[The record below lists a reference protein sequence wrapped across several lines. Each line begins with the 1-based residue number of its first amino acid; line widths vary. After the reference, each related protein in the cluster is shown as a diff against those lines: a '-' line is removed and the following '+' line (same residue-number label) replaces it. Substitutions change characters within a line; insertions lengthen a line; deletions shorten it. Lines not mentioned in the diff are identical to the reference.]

1 MASFTLRQM
10 EAFVW
15 VAALESFRKAAT
27 KLNTTQPAIS
37 TRIATLED
45 QLGQRLFV
53 RDAGQV
59 QLTSAGQMLLPKA
72 RRLIS
77 IADDISTGEGSEKQ
91 RGILRLGVAET
102 IVHSW
107 LPDFLKALSRRF
119 PLVDVDVLV
128 DVTLNLRNE
137 LIDHR
142 LDLAFLMGP
151 VSEYRIGNVDLPAFP
166 LIWTAAPELAM
177 PDTETVPLT
186 ALLEHPVITYARTTR
201 PYAELRQKFSDLN
214 GPLPRIF
221 PVSTLAASLRMAL
234 DGVGI
239 AVLPHTMVREHLA
252 TGQLLKV
259 NCEWTPPEL
268 VFTASYTAEPM
279 NALAHR
285 AAMLARDVAVEWEG
299 RVDAQR
305 QRKGSKQTT
314 SPRNSDTFPQV

>member
-1 MASFTLRQM
+1 MTSFTLRQM

-15 VAALESFRKAAT
+15 VAALGSFRKAAT

-45 QLGQRLFV
+45 QLGQRLFI

-77 IADDISTGEGSEKQ
+77 MADDISAGEGSEKQ

-128 DVTLNLRNE
+128 DVTVNLRNE

-151 VSEYRIGNVDLPAFP
+151 VSEYRIGNVELPAFP
-166 LIWTAAPELAM
+166 LVWVASPDLTL
-177 PDTETVPLT
+177 PDTPVVPLA
-186 ALLEHPVITYARTTR
+186 ALIEHPVITYARTTR
-201 PYAELRQKFSDLN
+201 PYAELRQRLSDLH

-221 PVSTLAASLRMAL
+221 PVSSLAASLRMAL

-239 AVLPHTMVREHLA
+239 AVLPQTMVMEHLA
-252 TGQLLKV
+252 SGALSTV
-259 NCEWTPPEL
+259 RCEWTPQEL
-268 VFTASYTAEPM
+268 VFTASYPSEPM

-285 AAMLARDVAVEWEG
+285 AAELAREVAVEWEARIAG
-299 RVDAQR
+299 
-305 QRKGSKQTT
+305 
-314 SPRNSDTFPQV
+314 

>member
-1 MASFTLRQM
+1 MSTFTLRQM

-15 VAALESFRKAAT
+15 VSALGSFRKAAT

-37 TRIATLED
+37 TRIATLEQ

-77 IADDISTGEGSEKQ
+77 LADDISAGEGSEKQ

-128 DVTLNLRNE
+128 DVTVNLRNE

-151 VSEYRIGNVDLPAFP
+151 VSEYRIGNIDLPSFP
-166 LIWTAAPELAM
+166 LAWVAAPNIAL
-177 PDTETVPLT
+177 PDDSAVPLT
-186 ALLEHPVITYARTTR
+186 ALLEHPVITYARSTR
-201 PYAELRQKFSDLN
+201 PYAELRQKLSDLD

-221 PVSTLAASLRMAL
+221 PVSSLAASLRMAL

-239 AVLPHTMVREHLA
+239 AVLPQSMVREHLA
-252 TGQLLKV
+252 SGALKPV
-259 NCEWTPPEL
+259 LCEWTPPEL
-268 VFTASYTAEPM
+268 VFTASFASEPM
-279 NALAHR
+279 NALASR
-285 AAMLARDVAVEWEG
+285 AATLAREVAVDWRG
-299 RVDAQR
+299 RTENR
-305 QRKGSKQTT
+305 
-314 SPRNSDTFPQV
+314 PQPDS

>member
-1 MASFTLRQM
+1 MQTFTLRQM

-15 VAALESFRKAAT
+15 VTALGSFRKAAE

-37 TRIATLED
+37 TRIATLEE
-45 QLGQRLFV
+45 QLGQQLLI
-53 RDAGQV
+53 RDSGQV
-59 QLTSAGQMLLPKA
+59 QLTPAGQLLLPKA

-77 IADDISTGEGSEKQ
+77 LADDISAGEGSEKQ

-107 LPDFLKALSRRF
+107 LPDFLKALSHRF

-128 DVTLNLRNE
+128 DVTVNLRNE

-151 VSEYRIGNVDLPAFP
+151 ISEYRIGNIDLPSFP
-166 LIWTAAPELAM
+166 LVWVAAPGLAL
-177 PDTETVPLT
+177 PDTGPVPLT
-186 ALLEHPVITYARTTR
+186 ALLAHPVITYARSTR
-201 PYAELRQKFSDLN
+201 PYAELRQKLTDLN

-221 PVSTLAASLRMAL
+221 PVSSLAASLRMAL

-239 AVLPHTMVREHLA
+239 AVLPRTMVREHLA
-252 TGQLLKV
+252 SGALRAV
-259 NCEWTPPEL
+259 PVEWTPEEL
-268 VFTASYTAEPM
+268 VFTASYAAEPM

-285 AAMLARDVAVEWEG
+285 AGVLAREVAVGWEG
-299 RVDAQR
+299 RV
-305 QRKGSKQTT
+305 GG
-314 SPRNSDTFPQV
+314 N